1 LAEPE
6 ASAARAGVLPG
17 ESAAQAAAVLRWVEH
32 AAAVPQAAARDVA
45 EAPRQEEEAEVRVGA
60 VVVPRP
66 EAAAQAG
73 VAEVARQPEARDAA
87 GEEVAVL
94 QRAARGVRAVLLR
107 AALPSAVLL
116 AFRRDQPP
124 PWPAP

>member
-1 LAEPE
+1 M
-6 ASAARAGVLPG
+6 ARAAVLPE
-17 ESAAQAAAVLRWVEH
+17 ESAAQAAA
-32 AAAVPQAAARDVA
+32 RDAA
-45 EAPRQEEEAEVRVGA
+45 EAPRQEAEVRVGA
-60 VVVPRP
+60 AVVPRP

-87 GEEVAVL
+87 GEEAVR
-94 QRAARGVRAVLLR
+94 QRAARGARAVLLR
-107 AALPSAVLL
+107 AALPLAVLL

>member
-6 ASAARAGVLPG
+6 ASVARAAVLPE
-17 ESAAQAAAVLRWVEH
+17 ESAAQAVAVLH
-32 AAAVPQAAARDVA
+32 AVVALRAAARDAA
-45 EAPRQEEEAEVRVGA
+45 EAPRQEAEVRVGA
-60 VVVPRP
+60 AVVPRP

-73 VAEVARQPEARDAA
+73 EAEAARQPEARDAA
-87 GEEVAVL
+87 GEEE
-94 QRAARGVRAVLLR
+94 AVLLR
-107 AALPSAVLL
+107 AAARVARAVQRRVALPSAVLL

>member
-6 ASAARAGVLPG
+6 ASAAQAAVLPG
-17 ESAAQAAAVLRWVEH
+17 ESAAQAAAVLLRAEH
-32 AAAVPQAAARDVA
+32 AVVALQAAARDAA
-45 EAPRQEEEAEVRVGA
+45 EAPRQEAEVRVEAA
-60 VVVPRP
+60 VVPQP

-73 VAEVARQPEARDAA
+73 VAEVARQPAARDAA
-87 GEEVAVL
+87 GEEEAVR
-94 QRAARGVRAVLLR
+94 QRAARGARAVQR
-107 AALPSAVLL
+107 PAALPLAVLL